1 MKEIWKD
8 IEGYEGLFQVSSN
21 GVIRSLDF
29 NHTGEIKLLKLQDN
43 GKGYL
48 RAHLYKNGETKKYMV
63 HQLVAKA
70 FLPNPNNYPIINHKD
85 EDKTNN
91 IIWVNDDG
99 SIDYNKSNLEWC
111 THKYNINYGNRTKKA
126 NQSKCKKILQ
136 FDLEG
141 NFIKLWDSLKSAEE
155 FLKIKHSSIWSCL
168 NGRYKTAGNY
178 IWKYYD
184 LETYLIG
191 IMNMNIKEK
200 AA

>member
-8 IEGYEGLFQVSSN
+8 IEGYEGLYQVSTN
-21 GVIRSLDF
+21 GVIRSLDY

-48 RAHLYKNGETKKYMV
+48 RAHLYKNGKTKKYMV
-63 HQLVAKA
+63 HRLVSET
-70 FLPNPNNYPIINHKD
+70 FLPNPNNLPEVNHRD
-85 EDKTNN
+85 ENPKNCC
-91 IIWVNDDG
+91 VE
-99 SIDYNKSNLEWC
+99 NLEWC
-111 THKYNINYGNRTKKA
+111 DRKYNINYGNRTKKV
-126 NQSKCKKILQ
+126 NQSKYKKVLQ

-141 NFIKLWDSLKSAEE
+141 NFIKVWDSIKSIEE
-155 FLKIKHSSIWSCL
+155 ILKIRHSSICSCL

-184 LETYLIG
+184 LETYLIAK
-191 IMNMNIKEK
+191 MNMNIKEK